1 MAHAIFQ
8 EPLPRDPERPAD
20 RENRSRVHQYDDVRV
35 NAVTNVLGTIFS
47 SIAPLVSIVVLAFV
61 DRPKARLGLVCA
73 FTLLFSLCLAV
84 ATKARR
90 VEIFAAT
97 AA

>member
-1 MAHAIFQ
+1 MI
-8 EPLPRDPERPAD
+8 
-20 RENRSRVHQYDDVRV
+20 
-35 NAVTNVLGTIFS
+35 TNLFGTVFS
-47 SIAPLVSIVVLAFV
+47 SLAPLVSIVVLSFV
-61 DRPKARLGLVCA
+61 KQPSAKIGLVCA
-73 FTLLFSLCLAV
+73 FTLLFCLFLAI